1 MLARLSNHHALPL
14 LVAVAAVAAGSVPG
28 AEPDSLASA
37 LRPFCERG
45 ALAGAVALVA
55 TGHQTLHIT
64 AIGSADR
71 GRSKPMR
78 TDALFWIASETK
90 PITAAAVMMLVE
102 DGRVNLDDPVAKYL
116 PEFDE
121 QMVVL
126 EKTAERIT
134 LERPRRGFT
143 LRESLSHMTGL
154 PFKSPVETPTLDALP
169 LATAV
174 RSYAALPLQW
184 QPGTRYQYSNAGI
197 NTAARVLEVVSGMPY
212 ETFLDERIFKP
223 LGMQDTTFWPSAE
236 QLQRLATSYKPDE
249 TKTRL
254 VETTVGQL
262 TYPLD
267 DRVRRHPMPAGGL
280 FSTAGDMARFGQM
293 LLRGGELDGHR
304 VLSEASVAEMCRR
317 QTPESVK
324 ERYGLGLAVG
334 DDVYGHGG
342 AYATQLEILPSRNL
356 VLVWMVQHAGFPL
369 DGKDAQA
376 VFKQWARAMPAP
388 ADQAAKR

>member
-169 LATAV
+169 LAPAV

-184 QPGTRYQYSNAGI
+184 QPGSTGTGGGVRDALRDIPRRADLQTTRDAGHDLLAI
-197 NTAARVLEVVSGMPY
+197 SRTAATTGDVL
-212 ETFLDERIFKP
+212 
-223 LGMQDTTFWPSAE
+223 Q
-236 QLQRLATSYKPDE
+236 
-249 TKTRL
+249 TR
-254 VETTVGQL
+254 
-262 TYPLD
+262 
-267 DRVRRHPMPAGGL
+267 
-280 FSTAGDMARFGQM
+280 
-293 LLRGGELDGHR
+293 
-304 VLSEASVAEMCRR
+304 
-317 QTPESVK
+317 
-324 ERYGLGLAVG
+324 
-334 DDVYGHGG
+334 
-342 AYATQLEILPSRNL
+342 
-356 VLVWMVQHAGFPL
+356 
-369 DGKDAQA
+369 
-376 VFKQWARAMPAP
+376 
-388 ADQAAKR
+388 

>member
-1 MLARLSNHHALPL
+1 MAIL
-14 LVAVAAVAAGSVPG
+14 AAGTAPG
-28 AEPDSLASA
+28 AEPGSLESV
-37 LRPFCERG
+37 LHPFFERG
-45 ALAGAVALVA
+45 AVAGAVALVA
-55 TGHQTLHIT
+55 NGDQTLHI
-64 AIGSADR
+64 AAFGSAEI
-71 GRSKPMR
+71 GRSQPMR

-90 PITAAAVMMLVE
+90 PVTAAAVMMLVE
-102 DGRVNLDDPVAKYL
+102 EGRVSLDAPVAEYL
-116 PEFDE
+116 PEFDG

-126 EKTAERIT
+126 EKTADRIT

-143 LRESLSHMTGL
+143 LREALSHMTGL
-154 PFKSPVETPTLDALP
+154 PFKSSVESPTLDALP

-174 RSYAALPLQW
+174 RSYAALPLEW

-197 NTAARVLEVVSGMPY
+197 NTAARVLEVVSGMAY
-212 ETFLDERIFKP
+212 ETFLEERIFKP

-249 TKTRL
+249 TKTKL

-267 DRVRRHPMPAGGL
+267 DRMRRFPMPAGGL

-293 LLRGGELDGHR
+293 LLRGGELNGRR

-317 QTPESVK
+317 QTPKSVK

-334 DDVYGHGG
+334 DDFFGHGG
-342 AYATQLEILPSRNL
+342 AYATNLEILPSRNL

-376 VFKQWARAMPAP
+376 VFKQWARTMPA
-388 ADQAAKR
+388 AAGQAAPR

>member
-1 MLARLSNHHALPL
+1 MPTCLRNHRAWPL
-14 LVAVAAVAAGSVPG
+14 LVAIVAAGQVCA
-28 AEPDSLASA
+28 AEPDSLGSA
-37 LRPFCERG
+37 LRPFFERG
-45 ALAGAVALVA
+45 AVAGAVALVA
-55 TGHQTLHIT
+55 TDQETLHI
-64 AIGSADR
+64 AAFGSGDM
-71 GRSKPMR
+71 GRQQPMR

-90 PITAAAVMMLVE
+90 PVTAAAVMMLVDE
-102 DGRVNLDDPVAKYL
+102 GRVSLDDPVAKYL
-116 PEFDE
+116 PEFNE
-121 QMVVL
+121 QMVVV
-126 EKTAERIT
+126 EKTADRIT

-143 LRESLSHMTGL
+143 LRDALSHMTGL
-154 PFKSPVETPTLDALP
+154 PFKSSVESPTLDALP

-212 ETFLDERIFKP
+212 ETFLEERIFKP

-249 TKTRL
+249 TKTKL

-267 DRVRRHPMPAGGL
+267 DRTRRFPMPAGGL

-293 LLRGGELDGHR
+293 LLRGGELNGRR

-317 QTPESVK
+317 QTPDSVK

-334 DDVYGHGG
+334 DDFFGHGG
-342 AYATQLEILPSRNL
+342 AYATNLEILPSRSL

-376 VFKQWARAMPAP
+376 VFKQWAKAKLTP
-388 ADQAAKR
+388 ADQTTPQ